1 MSETVVRSEPA
12 APATERTIRGAA
24 IASVGSG
31 LPKRVVPNAEI
42 AERLGVDDRW
52 IYKRMGVRER
62 RFAGPDDR
70 LEDLMIAASREA
82 IERAGI
88 DPEEIDLVLV
98 ATVTQDEVLPNTSP
112 LVAAAVGAN
121 RAGAMDLGAA
131 CAGFLSGVAVA
142 TGQIEARRADT
153 VLVAAGDI
161 ASSYLDMDDRR
172 TAGLMGDGAGAAI
185 VTVARPPGRVGPQIL
200 RANDAGREALYV
212 PRDAKLV
219 MEGGPTFVDAVENL
233 SQASLEAVEAAGMTL
248 DDVDVFVYHQANARI
263 LKAVGERL
271 GLDPD
276 KVVDC
281 IETFGNTSAGT
292 IPLALDWA
300 VRNGRLK
307 PGDRTLMAAIGAGW
321 VWGAMVV
328 EWGPDDG

>member
-24 IASVGSG
+24 IASVASG
-31 LPKRVVPNAEI
+31 LPERVVSNAEI

-62 RFAGPDDR
+62 RFVRPGER
-70 LEDLMIAASREA
+70 LEDLVTAAGREA

-88 DPEEIDLVLV
+88 DPAEIDLVIV
-98 ATVTQDEVLPNTSP
+98 ATVTQDEVLPNTAP
-112 LVAAAVGAN
+112 LVAANVGAT
-121 RAGAMDLGAA
+121 RAGGIDLGAA
-131 CAGFLSGVAVA
+131 CTGFVAGVAMGA
-142 TGQIEARRADT
+142 AQIEAGRADT
-153 VLVAAGDI
+153 VLVCGCDI
-161 ASSYLDMDDRR
+161 ASAYLDMDDRK
-172 TAGLMGDGAGAAI
+172 TAGLMGDGGGAA
-185 VTVARPPGRVGPQIL
+185 VMTVARAPGRVGPHVL
-200 RANDAGREALYV
+200 RANDAGRETLVV
-212 PRDAKLV
+212 PHDAKLV
-219 MEGGPTFVDAVENL
+219 MEGGKTFVDAVENL
-233 SQASLEAVEAAGMTL
+233 SQVSLEAVAAAGLTL